1 MATDVLAR
9 ALAIPRDNV
18 AAAVA
23 AATAADWKQD
33 PWARGAYSWIPA
45 GALDAP
51 RLLAEPIDDTLF
63 FAGEATDTAGYRG
76 TVHGAL
82 VSGLRAADEALRSLR

>member
-1 MATDVLAR
+1 MKLSLAS
-9 ALAIPRDNV
+9 A
-18 AAAVA
+18 
-23 AATAADWKQD
+23 AADWKQD

-45 GALDAP
+45 GALEVPA
-51 RLLAEPIDDTLF
+51 RLAEPVDDTLF

-82 VSGLRAADEALRSLR
+82 ETGLRAAAELLASLRNPR